1 MMEYLWAF
9 DSLSGLLTL
18 DYLVKVGTA
27 LKATCIHT
35 TIISFFSHSGIPFPW
50 DSGLVCT

>member
-1 MMEYLWAF
+1 MREYLLAF

-35 TIISFFSHSGIPFPW
+35 SIISLFFHSGIPFPW